1 MDNVAATPKKRGLRA
16 VLISLATIALGF
28 IIALCCVSCAN
39 PDGVVGTARNAADK
53 ISPVLYQFSY
63 NSDEMDAGEPV
74 RKTVVVSSK
83 HFIRRGGELQSID
96 TYYYDIDWDDET
108 RDFSLELLAPEQQ
121 DLSAWKGNR
130 FWFRFFLILPWA
142 LGALMLVTAF
152 GVIGTVVHRE
162 LRTLDEV
169 AEALENERKQHKIRS
184 NK

>member
-1 MDNVAATPKKRGLRA
+1 MDNIAATPKKRGLRA
-16 VLISLATIALGF
+16 VLISLAVIALGS
-28 IIALCCVSCAN
+28 IIALCAVSCAN
-39 PDGVVGTARNAADK
+39 PDGVVGTARNSADR

-63 NSDEMDAGEPV
+63 NSDEMEAGEPV
-74 RKTVVVSSK
+74 RKTVVVSSE

-108 RDFSLELLAPEQQ
+108 RDFSLEPLAPEQQ
-121 DLSAWKGNR
+121 EPSALNGNR

-142 LGALMLVTAF
+142 LGALLLVTAF

-169 AEALENERKQHKIRS
+169 AEALENERKHHKNRS
-184 NK
+184 KK